1 MLLSRY
7 MVVIYN
13 MKRITHAIL
22 KRLVHVKK
30 ISIPNYLTDRQLY
43 PELLCGDAEPEK
55 IVNELEKYLL
65 DDAAKSEIDS
75 GLNEAKNLMG
85 TENAAE
91 FWAEC
96 VFKS

>member
-1 MLLSRY
+1 MS
-7 MVVIYN
+7 
-13 MKRITHAIL
+13 
-22 KRLVHVKK
+22 
-30 ISIPNYLTDRQLY
+30 YLTDRQLY
-43 PELLCGDAEPEK
+43 PELLCGNAKLEK

-96 VFKS
+96 IFYL